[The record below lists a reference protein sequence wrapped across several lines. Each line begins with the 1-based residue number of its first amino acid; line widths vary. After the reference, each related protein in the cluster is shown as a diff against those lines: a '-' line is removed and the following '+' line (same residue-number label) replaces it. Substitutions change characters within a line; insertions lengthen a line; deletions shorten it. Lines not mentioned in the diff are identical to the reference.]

1 MLKDRINLL
10 AKAIGADIKQLATN
24 IASNASVL
32 PPKVGDSWYK
42 TGMFYD
48 TNYPLSASAFV
59 TYVSTNNYLYA
70 TPIKIL
76 ENVTLTKLAMH
87 VSTAQTGAG
96 GYIGVYS
103 ANADGTPNQL
113 LVASD
118 KLDFTTIGAKTA
130 AISLSVTKGQVLWL
144 AYVCVTSG
152 SAATMWCLDSKYAK
166 SIDGSNNTNAQ
177 PVNGYIKTGMSSLP
191 QLLDITTMTP
201 YTSHLPRM
209 MFGI

>member
-1 MLKDRINLL
+1 MNLWQSIQ
-10 AKAIGADIKQLATN
+10 AIGNDVKKLAAN
-24 IASNASVL
+24 IASNAAIL
-32 PPKVGDSWYK
+32 PPKIGDSWYK

-59 TYVSTNNYLYA
+59 TYASTNNYLYA

-76 ENVTLTKLAMH
+76 DNVTLTKLAMH
-87 VSTAQTGAG
+87 VTTAQTGAG

-113 LVASD
+113 LVASN
-118 KLDFTTIGAKTA
+118 KLDFSTVGAKTA
-130 AISLSVTKGQVLWL
+130 TISLPVTKGQVLWL

-152 SAATMWCLDSKYAK
+152 SAATMWCLDNKYAK

-177 PVNGYIKTGMSSLP
+177 TVNGYIKTGMSSLP

-201 YTSHLPRM
+201 YTNHLPRM
-209 MFGI
+209 MFSV